1 MPMHTIHDTIEVN
14 MKRFMSLV
22 ASTAIASFFFLFS
35 RAGAMSAPSAI
46 RTVMIT
52 GANGYLA
59 SHIVKQLL
67 EKGYNVNACVRNA
80 SNESSVEHLLKL
92 TSSESTGKLRLFST
106 GDMADKS
113 LFGRYEKAMV
123 NCDAIF
129 HAATPLSPKFK
140 GEFNGIRDML
150 NPGMEGTKEL
160 LHTISNCP
168 TRSSIQCFVLTSSMS
183 AAAPVPEPSIKD
195 ESHWSDDDAQLA
207 RGNFYGCLKTRQ
219 EKLCQSWSE
228 KSVQEG
234 KLSSHFRF
242 CAICPTMIVGPP
254 LTAEDDDDYTPSG
267 TMGSLY
273 RVINPSPGQLSGQTL
288 KEVKLK
294 ARNDSMSYIDVQDCA
309 AMHIAAM
316 ENTNASGRYF
326 SLVESWHWNDI
337 LSTLKE
343 LYPSISLDENF
354 KYEGQDIIRPTQF
367 NLDRMNSLGVKV
379 KSIKE
384 IFQECVSFFQ
394 KKGVL

>member
-1 MPMHTIHDTIEVN
+1 MRILCDL
-14 MKRFMSLV
+14 LV
-22 ASTAIASFFFLFS
+22 PIIAVVTFFLS
-35 RAGAMSAPSAI
+35 TSAAMSAPSPI

-52 GANGYLA
+52 GATGYLA

-80 SNESSVEHLLKL
+80 SNESSVKHLLKL
-92 TSSESTGKLRLFST
+92 SSSSSSSGKLQLFST
-106 GDMADKS
+106 GDMADKT
-113 LFGRYEKAMV
+113 LYGRYKEPLATS
-123 NCDAIF
+123 DAVF

-140 GEFNGIRDML
+140 GEFDGMRDML

-160 LHTISNCP
+160 LETMLQSPRC
-168 TRSSIQCFVLTSSMS
+168 SSIQCFVLTSSMS
-183 AAAPVPEPSIKD
+183 AAAPVPEPNVKD

-219 EKLCQSWSE
+219 EKMCQQWSE
-228 KSVQEG
+228 QAVQEG
-234 KLSSHFRF
+234 KLSHNFRY
-242 CAICPTMIVGPP
+242 CAICPTMIVGPS
-254 LTAEDDDDYTPSG
+254 LAAEDDDNYTPSG

-273 RVINPSPGQLSGQTL
+273 RVIKPTDGPSLIGQA
-288 KEVKLK
+288 VKSSKRK

-309 AMHIAAM
+309 AHHVAAM
-316 ENTNASGRYF
+316 ENKNASGRYF

-343 LYPSISLDENF
+343 LCPEITLDEQY
-354 KYEGQDIIRPTQF
+354 KYEGDDIVRPTQF
-367 NLDRMNSLGVKV
+367 NLDRMNSLGVTV

-384 IFQECVSFFQ
+384 IFEECISFFQ
-394 KKGVL
+394 SKGVL